1 MTDKELLTALRK
13 TKRQEDLE
21 PIITRYLPLVKTT
34 IATQINGPENIQS
47 ISEAVFHTLGY
58 RSRRLSKRTF
68 LPGWLVRT
76 ATYAV
81 SQWKRSHA
89 SEDKESNRHHLVL
102 LALNDL
108 PPKYS
113 DALVANAIH
122 DGDRIATAQSIQRS
136 PGKTE
141 KWLARGER
149 KFKKRASK
157 RGVSETASESSV
169 SLAFLREAPTIL
181 SDNIEAIAVKSLSRR
196 DLPEIVK
203 QTLKSWSWLFW
214 KRRIKAMVT
223 ATACVVLLIASL
235 GLFFFWAWET
245 GYLMAWMLTLG
256 TQQALREAPEL
267 ALPPRDWNHAGL
279 QTESL
284 QERAELF
291 GPTNIWKVDFTF
303 TPEQW
308 AGITPKNVKPTKI
321 FSDDG
326 TMVLRNPNAK
336 RSGLAGVLGI
346 EFKWTQA
353 NLLFGGQSFTN
364 IATRYRGNGTYV
376 NSLYG
381 KKQSIKIDLNK
392 HHSDQKIQGLD
403 RLNFNNLVEDATFM
417 HDALGYALFRAAG
430 VASPRT
436 AYAWITIAIGA
447 EEERKPNGFYLMLE
461 NVDKRFAKDRF
472 GTGTAPIFKPVTPHL
487 FDYLGDDWTA
497 YERIYDLK
505 TDATEVQKQQV
516 IDFANS
522 LTNDDDEV
530 FAERIHQFVDLD
542 QFSRYLASIVLIA
555 SYDGFLT
562 NGQNFYM
569 YLDPDTNLFGF
580 IPWDLDHAWGDFPF
594 VGTASDRDQAS
605 IWHPW
610 AGKHRLL
617 ERVMKLDEF
626 RDLYQK
632 QLDSLL
638 TSQFNLEVLSP
649 QIDTIANVIR
659 DGVEHDNPFRFKRFQ
674 VAVGDDWGDPPPNTD
689 EMIRPVNAI
698 KRFIAARSKSVREQL
713 NGESEGV
720 RPAMM
725 TGPPG
730 KQEE

>member
-1 MTDKELLTALRK
+1 
-13 TKRQEDLE
+13 
-21 PIITRYLPLVKTT
+21 
-34 IATQINGPENIQS
+34 
-47 ISEAVFHTLGY
+47 
-58 RSRRLSKRTF
+58 
-68 LPGWLVRT
+68 
-76 ATYAV
+76 
-81 SQWKRSHA
+81 
-89 SEDKESNRHHLVL
+89 
-102 LALNDL
+102 
-108 PPKYS
+108 
-113 DALVANAIH
+113 
-122 DGDRIATAQSIQRS
+122 
-136 PGKTE
+136 
-141 KWLARGER
+141 
-149 KFKKRASK
+149 
-157 RGVSETASESSV
+157 
-169 SLAFLREAPTIL
+169 
-181 SDNIEAIAVKSLSRR
+181 
-196 DLPEIVK
+196 
-203 QTLKSWSWLFW
+203 
-214 KRRIKAMVT
+214 
-223 ATACVVLLIASL
+223 
-235 GLFFFWAWET
+235 
-245 GYLMAWMLTLG
+245 YLMAWMLTLG